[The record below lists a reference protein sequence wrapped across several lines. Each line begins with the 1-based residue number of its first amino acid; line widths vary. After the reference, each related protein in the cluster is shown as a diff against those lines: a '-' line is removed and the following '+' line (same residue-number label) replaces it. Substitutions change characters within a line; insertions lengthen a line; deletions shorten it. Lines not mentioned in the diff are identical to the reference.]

1 MEFVRTL
8 AVRID
13 VEREQDRSVGGFDL
27 AVAVTG
33 TGSVRV
39 VILEGVGTLGDLGTV
54 GLVGD
59 ALTVFVEDH
68 VSVLITIA
76 IDGSARVLDL
86 FGFQLLR
93 GAAPPLARDV
103 GGRGGLAGI
112 VTGIAPAGAID
123 RVPLP
128 SLGTGLAGEDLHLG
142 SEVGR
147 DIHVDG
153 AVKGNDRGVLVDRG
167 HRERLV
173 GILTAPGRDVEHAG
187 STGDEH
193 ILGAVRLGRGDLDGT
208 GRRSVILDIVA
219 VRLRDRAG
227 RVSVLSVDHESALQ
241 RVGRDGRIGFRALE
255 DRRLAGSE
263 NETGDGSDCEV

>member
-1 MEFVRTL
+1 MESVRTL
-8 AVRID
+8 AFRID
-13 VEREQDRSVGGFDL
+13 VKREQDRSIGGFDR

-33 TGSVRV
+33 TASIRG
-39 VILEGVGTLGDLGTV
+39 VILEGIGTLGDLRTV
-54 GLVGD
+54 GFVGD

-68 VSVLITIA
+68 VGILITIA
-76 IDGSARVLDL
+76 VHRSASMLDL
-86 FGFQLLR
+86 LGLQLLR
-93 GAAPPLARDV
+93 GAAPPLAGDV
-103 GGRGGLAGI
+103 GRRSGLAGI
-112 VTGIAPAGAID
+112 PTRVAPAGAID
-123 RVPLP
+123 RIPLP

-153 AVKGNDRGVLVDRG
+153 AVKGNDRGILVDRG

-208 GRRSVILDIVA
+208 GGRSVILDIVA
-219 VRLRDRAG
+219 VRLRNRAG